1 MEVTLELAA
10 AAEAPVLLDMQ
21 KMAFLPL
28 LEKYQDVE
36 TSPATETIERLTS
49 KMTDRRN
56 KFYKILADG
65 KLAGAICIR
74 QKGAMRCRISPL
86 FVLPEYQGLGIAQ
99 ETIRKVELLFS
110 EAKVWELSTLLE
122 EQGNCYLYEKVGY
135 VQIGGTQKL
144 TDRATLVHYQKGAF
158 N

>member
-1 MEVTLELAA
+1 MKIALELAA
-10 AAEAPVLLDMQ
+10 EAEALILLNMQ
-21 KMAFLPL
+21 KKAFLPL

-36 TSPATETIERLTS
+36 TSPAMETVERLRS
-49 KMTDRRN
+49 KITDPQN
-56 KFYKILADG
+56 GFYKILAGG
-65 KLAGAICIR
+65 KLAGAICVKR
-74 QKGAMRCRISPL
+74 KEDTRFRISPL

-99 ETIRKVELLFS
+99 KTIQKVELLFP
-110 EAKVWELSTLLE
+110 EAEVWELSTLLE

-135 VQIGGTQKL
+135 VKTGATQKL